1 MIGNDIPGLKYTL
14 DYYQMGKCVDEN
26 NVQEIVESIKGIE
39 ENYEI
44 YRLNAKQYYDST
56 DTITIMKNA
65 LKF

>member
-1 MIGNDIPGLKYTL
+1 MNLLK
-14 DYYQMGKCVDEN
+14 MMN